1 VDQIKEK
8 GALAQC
14 SPDGGEGGRGG
25 SNLGGCSGFLVAST
39 TKRVR
44 GMKED
49 ATMGSGVERRIG
61 ARGLRVAPLRLR
73 RRRER
78 KGGWG
83 GGSGSQRQGRKERG
97 VGRWRGPGKGGRW
110 SETGE
115 VAHGRYGPAGFELDP
130 Q

>member
-44 GMKED
+44 GMKEE

-83 GGSGSQRQGRKERG
+83 GRVRFAAPGEGEGGGAVAWSRQRRAVVGNRG
-97 VGRWRGPGKGGRW
+97 GGAW
-110 SETGE
+110 
-115 VAHGRYGPAGFELDP
+115 PLWAGWL
-130 Q
+130 